1 MKRRLILLLITV
13 VLVVSAIG
21 LGTVIASA
29 AIKGEEN
36 APATSRKQKEKKK
49 EDKKEDKK
57 EEEKPKEE
65 EKKEDPNVE
74 RVTITFNT
82 NGGDKLDPITVGKG
96 MTKELPIPGKS
107 GYTFEGWYIGTTQV
121 DSFYKFTKNVTLTA
135 KWTADIRTMKISFV
149 TNGGSS
155 VSPIIQDCSKGIKL
169 PKTPTKSGYKFKY
182 WQDRNGGKVFEGG
195 KIKCQNT
202 ILYAQWEKE
211 KVYTCE
217 EGYTLS
223 GKNCTLTIAAK
234 ERCPEGYTEK
244 GSTCLNLSSPSD
256 PTIKCSQGTLIGN
269 KCYVSPLEEDEETCG
284 TNGHVWHDGK
294 CYTKTADPQSVC
306 ASGTQMEDNKCYPKK
321 DKEKYCDEEGYELKS
336 GKCVKTVP
344 ATEVKK

>member
-1 MKRRLILLLITV
+1 MKRRMIILLITI
-13 VLVVSAIG
+13 VLIISAIG

-36 APATSRKQKEKKK
+36 APASSKKKKEKKK

-57 EEEKPKEE
+57 EEEKKEE

-82 NGGDKLDPITVGKG
+82 SGGDKLDPITVEKG

-121 DSFYKFTKNVTLTA
+121 DSFYKFTKNVTITA
-135 KWTADIRTMKISFV
+135 KWTEDIRTMKITFV

-155 VSPIIQDCSKGIKL
+155 VSPIIQNCNKGIHL
-169 PKTPTKSGYKFKY
+169 PKAPTKTGYKFKY
-182 WQDRNGGKVFEGG
+182 WQDKNGGKVFEGG

-223 GKNCTLTIAAK
+223 GTNCTLTTDAK

-244 GSTCLNLSSPSD
+244 GSICLNMSSPSD
-256 PTIKCSQGTLIGN
+256 PTIKCASGELIGN

-284 TNGHVWHDGK
+284 TNSHVWHDGK
-294 CYTKTADPQSVC
+294 CYTKTADPTSVC
-306 ASGTQMEDNKCYPKK
+306 VSGTQMDGNKCYPKK

-344 ATEVKK
+344 ATEVK